1 MTTPSKPIIAL
12 YIFNTMTDWEYGH
25 LLGAITQVK
34 AAGVPAILRI
44 MAESPDEI
52 RTLGRLPLRPVRVLP
67 ELSKVNE
74 AMDTLILVGGAEWDT
89 GHEDILSIASHVLK
103 EGKTVGAI
111 GSATTGLA
119 RKGLLDGR
127 AHTSNNPELL
137 QLEGYH
143 GADHYVDER
152 VVVDGNLIT
161 ASSTG
166 YLEFTREI
174 LKATGL
180 VNDAA
185 AEAWHQMFHTGE
197 RNWEEKFSQ
206 ELEKLVAGTR

>member
-1 MTTPSKPIIAL
+1 MTKPSKPIIAL
-12 YIFNTMTDWEYGH
+12 YVFDSMVDWEYGH

-67 ELSKVNE
+67 ELSKVPE
-74 AMDTLILVGGAEWDT
+74 SMDTLILVGGTTWDT
-89 GHEDILSIASHVLK
+89 GHDDILAIASCAL
-103 EGKTVGAI
+103 EAGKTVGAI
-111 GSATTGLA
+111 GGATLGLA
-119 RKGLLDGR
+119 RKGLLNGR
-127 AHTSNNPELL
+127 AHTSNSPELL
-137 QLEGYH
+137 QVDGYH

-161 ASSTG
+161 APSIS

-174 LKATGL
+174 LRTTGL
-180 VNDAA
+180 LNDAA
-185 AEAWHQMFHTGE
+185 AEAWHQMFRTGE
-197 RNWEEKFSQ
+197 RSWEEKFSQ
-206 ELEKLVAGTR
+206 ELTKQVAGTP